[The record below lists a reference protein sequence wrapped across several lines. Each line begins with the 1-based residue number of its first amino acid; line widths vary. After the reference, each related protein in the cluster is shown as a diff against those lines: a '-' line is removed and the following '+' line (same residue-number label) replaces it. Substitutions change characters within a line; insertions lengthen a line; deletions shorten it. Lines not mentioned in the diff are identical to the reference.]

1 MEGHCAREPSQL
13 AKWPHAGSLPG
24 VTSREAERKNIR
36 QAKRVNSPFRLQGTM
51 ARAPYIAMSIALV
64 LLQYVVQGVVF
75 AVHYGSASEFW
86 NPWMVLPVSITRL
99 QIWFQPRW
107 KNEQWLL
114 IPVLLVHATLVWLL
128 LAAAIR
134 RARSTG
140 RSLLKASMVI
150 VPFIQL
156 AIIVWLSC
164 AADSDAPRAQ
174 ARPDRVPPH
183 VALKGVAAG
192 VILTLLLVAMSAL
205 VFRKY
210 GSLLFLASPFLVGFV
225 TAFIGNRHGDVG
237 PKATT
242 RLVWAAC
249 FLGGVGLLAI
259 AIEGIVCLAMAS
271 PLIAIFAWLGGLAGR
286 AVALKG
292 PGGGRRGTAMS
303 VALLPL
309 FLAFDLVAPPRVAF
323 ENVESIEVAAS
334 DRAVWEAIVHMGSI
348 AKPPAALFRW
358 GLAYPMGGTL
368 HAEGVGAIR
377 EGMFST
383 GVSYERVTEWE
394 PGRRLSFIVLD
405 DPPTMS
411 ELSPYRNVNAP
422 HVDGYFRTV
431 DTRLTIT
438 PLANGNMRLSSA
450 TAHELHLRPAF
461 YWLPI
466 AKWAIH
472 KNKMRVLAH
481 IAQQAEAAAAAE
493 AARGP

>member
-1 MEGHCAREPSQL
+1 MFISGT
-13 AKWPHAGSLPG
+13 GSLPD
-24 VTSREAERKNIR
+24 VTSREAGKQNTRK
-36 QAKRVNSPFRLQGTM
+36 AKRVNSPFGLQGAM
-51 ARAPYIAMSIALV
+51 PRAPYIARSIALV

-75 AVHYGSASEFW
+75 AVHYGSGSEFW
-86 NPWMVLPVSITRL
+86 NPWILLPVSISTL
-99 QIWFQPRW
+99 SIWFQPHW

-114 IPVLLVHATLVWLL
+114 IPVLLVHTTLAWLL

-140 RSLLKASMVI
+140 RSLLVASMVI

-156 AIIVWLSC
+156 ATIVWLSC
-164 AADSDAPRAQ
+164 APDRDAPGAQ
-174 ARPDRVPPH
+174 ARPARVPPH
-183 VALKGVAAG
+183 IALKGVAAG
-192 VILTLLLVAMSAL
+192 VILTLLLVGMSVL

-210 GSLLFLASPFLVGFV
+210 GSLLFLASPFLVGCV
-225 TAFIGNRHGDVG
+225 TAFIGNRHGDIG

-249 FLGGVGLLAI
+249 FLGAVGLLAI
-259 AIEGIVCLAMAS
+259 AIEGIVCIAMAA
-271 PLIAIFAWLGGLAGR
+271 PLIAGFAWLGGLAGR

-292 PGGGRRGTAMS
+292 SGGGRRGTAMS
-303 VALLPL
+303 VAVVPL
-309 FLAFDLVAPPRVAF
+309 FLVFDLVAPPRVAF

-348 AKPPAALFRW
+348 AEPPAALFRW

-377 EGMFST
+377 EGVFST

-450 TAHELHLRPAF
+450 TSHELHLRPAF

-466 AKWAIH
+466 TKWAIH
-472 KNKMRVLAH
+472 ENKVRVLAH
-481 IAQQAEAAAAAE
+481 FARQAEAAAAAE

>member
-1 MEGHCAREPSQL
+1 MQN
-13 AKWPHAGSLPG
+13 
-24 VTSREAERKNIR
+24 TR
-36 QAKRVNSPFRLQGTM
+36 QAKRVNSPFHLQGTM

-64 LLQYVVQGVVF
+64 LLQYFVQGVVF
-75 AVHYGSASEFW
+75 AVHYGSGSEFW
-86 NPWMVLPVSITRL
+86 NPWILLPMSITRL
-99 QIWFQPRW
+99 EIWFHPRW

-114 IPVLLVHATLVWLL
+114 IPVLLVHATLMWLL

-140 RSLLKASMVI
+140 QSLLVASMVI

-156 AIIVWLSC
+156 AIVVWLSC
-164 AADSDAPRAQ
+164 APGSNAPPAQ
-174 ARPDRVPPH
+174 ARTGRESIH
-183 VALKGVAAG
+183 VALKGVVAG
-192 VILTLLLVAMSAL
+192 VILTLLLVGMSVL
-205 VFRKY
+205 LFRKY
-210 GSLLFLASPFLVGFV
+210 GSLLFLASPFLVGGV
-225 TAFIGNRHGDVG
+225 TAFIGNRHGDMG

-249 FLGGVGLLAI
+249 FLGGVGLLAV
-259 AIEGIVCLAMAS
+259 AIEGIVCLAMAA
-271 PLIAIFAWLGGLAGR
+271 PLIAVFAWLGGLAGR

-303 VALLPL
+303 VAVLPL
-309 FLAFDLVAPPRVAF
+309 FLAFDLVVPPRVAF
-323 ENVESIEVAAS
+323 ENVESVEVAAS
-334 DRAVWEAIVHMGSI
+334 DRAVWDAIVHMGAI
-348 AKPPAALFRW
+348 AEPPAALFRW

-377 EGMFST
+377 EGVFST

-411 ELSPYRNVNAP
+411 ELSPHRHVNAP
-422 HVDGYFRTV
+422 HVDGYFMTV

-450 TAHELHLRPAF
+450 TSHELHLRPSF

-466 AKWAIH
+466 TKWAIH
-472 KNKMRVLAH
+472 ENKMRVLAH
-481 IAQQAEAAAAAE
+481 IAQQAEAAAAAD